1 LLPNEDGAVIPAKLG
16 WRENH
21 LARRFAEVTEPLDTE
36 LINYNYGVMRV
47 RLKAPLF
54 MLSVLSRAVRQR
66 PEKVRIS
73 AADHSI
79 SWTSHKRLP
88 AQTVDATLGRSL
100 LAGVLN
106 PKVFLGRWFRRSATR
121 SSCAV
126 LTDEEKASLVLADDP
141 PFWHRN
147 RKSELLSD
155 EAYDYFRRVDLK
167 VFG

>member
-1 LLPNEDGAVIPAKLG
+1 
-16 WRENH
+16 
-21 LARRFAEVTEPLDTE
+21 
-36 LINYNYGVMRV
+36 
-47 RLKAPLF
+47 

-147 RKSELLSD
+147 RKSERLSD
-155 EAYDYFRRVDLK
+155 EAYDYFRRVDLSI
-167 VFG
+167 